1 MTNTKVLL
9 STTPRQVC
17 AEQSSNNCSLLSSQ
31 YQHNYIAP
39 KTTDFLEKEKYLSEF
54 NTDNKKFKARQNLG
68 INGLAYWGN
77 IQGHIEDQQD
87 LYQFLQEQIKTPLEN
102 QFVTIQTTISEQIE
116 QLQNDINNEIKST
129 LKTKIGVELGE
140 EYEQGKA
147 STQLKHGLVEFDNLN
162 AYKLGCEGF
171 AELFDRVLNS
181 EGREDVSVSSIN
193 DVLKLLVN
201 KVFPIEWK
209 NWTLSSSGNINL
221 IKTYEKGTTLTLAGN
236 TSVGTITVT
245 ATPGN
250 TGTPATLTANNQ
262 SKEDTK
268 AITIIIDVKVKD
280 IVGGDFRTT
289 TTEVKKKTYEYTLND
304 NGKITQGSNT
314 ASITPKYEQYYFYI
328 FDDSMITDSDIKYS
342 DIDKLGKSVFKT
354 TKSENTINVGNS
366 DKYITI
372 LSPKKITNIEVGTS
386 VDGSSFTSYKYEKW
400 DQNQIQYTPNNG
412 TNVDYWRIN
421 FQIAYPNHLKIKL
434 T

>member
-1 MTNTKVLL
+1 MNTNNGLL
-9 STTPRQVC
+9 STAPSQLCT
-17 AEQSSNNCSLLSSQ
+17 EQSSKSSILSSS
-31 YQHNYIAP
+31 YQQHYIAP
-39 KTTDFLEKEKYLSEF
+39 KTSDFLEKEKYLSEF
-54 NTDNKKFKARQNLG
+54 NTNNKKFKARQNLG

-77 IQGHIEDQQD
+77 IQGRIEDQQD
-87 LYQFLQEQIKTPLEN
+87 LYQFLQEQIRTPLEN

-147 STQLKHGLVEFDNLN
+147 STQLKHGLIEFDNLN

-181 EGREDVSVSSIN
+181 EGREDASVSSIN

-221 IKTYEKGTTLTLAGN
+221 TKRYEKGTTLTLAGN
-236 TSVGTITVT
+236 TPVGTITIV
-245 ATPGN
+245 AKPGN
-250 TGTPATLTANNQ
+250 TGTTATLTANNQ
-262 SKEDTK
+262 SFKSETEISIK
-268 AITIIIDVKVKD
+268 INVKVKD

-289 TTEVKKKTYEYTLND
+289 TTEVKNKTYEYTLND
-304 NGKITQGSNT
+304 NGEVTQGSNT
-314 ASITPKYEQYYFYI
+314 ASITPEYEQYYFYI

-372 LSPKKITNIEVGTS
+372 LSPKNITNIEVGTS
-386 VDGSSFTSYKYEKW
+386 IDGSSFTLYKYEKW
-400 DQNQIQYTPNNG
+400 EQTPITYTPNNG

>member
-1 MTNTKVLL
+1 MKTNNSLL
-9 STTPRQVC
+9 STSPSQLCT
-17 AEQSSNNCSLLSSQ
+17 EQSSKSSILSSS
-31 YQHNYIAP
+31 YQNHYIAP
-39 KTTDFLEKEKYLSEF
+39 KTTDFLEEGKYLSEF
-54 NTDNKKFKARQNLG
+54 NTNNKKFKARQNLG

-77 IQGHIEDQQD
+77 IQGHVEDQQD

-147 STQLKHGLVEFDNLN
+147 STQLKHGLEEFDNLN

-171 AELFDRVLNS
+171 AELFDSVLNS
-181 EGREDVSVSSIN
+181 EGREDASVSSIN

-236 TSVGTITVT
+236 TSVGTITIM
-245 ATPGN
+245 AKPGN
-250 TGTPATLTANNQ
+250 TGTAATLTANNQ
-262 SKEDTK
+262 SIESKTEINIK
-268 AITIIIDVKVKD
+268 IDVKVKD

-289 TTEVKKKTYEYTLND
+289 TTEVKNKTYEYALND
-304 NGKITQGSNT
+304 NGEITQGSNT
-314 ASITPKYEQYYFYI
+314 ASITPKHEQYYFYI
-328 FDDSMITDSDIKYS
+328 FDDSMITDNDIKYS
-342 DIDKLGKSVFKT
+342 DIDKLGKSVFE
-354 TKSENTINVGNS
+354 TKESENTINVGTS

-372 LSPKKITNIEVGTS
+372 LSPKKITRIDVGTS
-386 VDGSSFTSYKYEKW
+386 VDGSSFTLYKYEKW
-400 DQNQIQYTPNNG
+400 NQTSIKYTPNNG
-412 TNVDYWRIN
+412 TPVDYWRIN
-421 FQIAYPNHLKIKL
+421 FQIAYPNYLKIKL